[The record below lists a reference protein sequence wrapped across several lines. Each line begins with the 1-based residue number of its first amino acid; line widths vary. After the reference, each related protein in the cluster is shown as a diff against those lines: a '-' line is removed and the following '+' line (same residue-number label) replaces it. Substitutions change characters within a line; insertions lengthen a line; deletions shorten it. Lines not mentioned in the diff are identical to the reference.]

1 MLDFPI
7 SFYQLYG
14 DNMTNGNGN
23 GKLIV
28 PFMGGN
34 VVVKEGGSFKDAV
47 GKEVNYDPCV
57 DVSAIVDSKGR
68 VPPGIFKNMV
78 DAVKVHPQA
87 MKTIEGL
94 V

>member
-1 MLDFPI
+1 
-7 SFYQLYG
+7 
-14 DNMTNGNGN
+14 MTQTKGN
-23 GKLIV
+23 GKLII

-34 VVVKEGGSFKDAV
+34 VVIKEGGSFKDQS

-78 DAVKVHPQA
+78 DAVKVHPEA
-87 MKTIEGL
+87 IKTIESL
-94 V
+94 I

>member
-1 MLDFPI
+1 MVI
-7 SFYQLYG
+7 KMS
-14 DNMTNGNGN
+14 NGN
-23 GKLIV
+23 GKVIV

-34 VVVKEGGSFKDAV
+34 VVIKEGGSFKDNA

-57 DVSAIVDSKGR
+57 DVSAIADAKGR

-78 DAVKVHPQA
+78 DAVQKHPNA
-87 MKTIEGL
+87 LKAIESL